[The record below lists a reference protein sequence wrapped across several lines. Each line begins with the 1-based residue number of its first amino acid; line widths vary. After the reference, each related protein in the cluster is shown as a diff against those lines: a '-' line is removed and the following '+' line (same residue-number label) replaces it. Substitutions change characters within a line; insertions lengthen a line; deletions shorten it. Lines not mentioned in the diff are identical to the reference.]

1 MSLAKGSQAF
11 YRITEAIRDY
21 LLTLDDVNTV
31 TYGDITEVDLNKQTI
46 FPLSHIIVNS
56 ATSGENTITFNISV
70 LAMDI
75 VDIRKDEV
83 TDIFEGNDN
92 EQDILNTQLSVL
104 NRVIQKL
111 RIGNLYADGY
121 QILGD
126 VTLEPF
132 RDRFENQIAGWT
144 ATMDVIIGNDIN
156 VC

>member
-1 MSLAKGSQAF
+1 MNGF
-11 YRITEAIRDY
+11 YRVLD
-21 LLTLDDVNTV
+21 TLKTSLQDDVNCNTV
-31 TYGDITEVDLNKQTI
+31 TYGDITQVDLNKQTI

-83 TDIFEGNDN
+83 TDIFEGNNN

-104 NRVIQKL
+104 NKVIQNL

-144 ATMDVIIGNDIN
+144 ATMDVIIGNDVN

>member
-1 MSLAKGSQAF
+1 MNGF
-11 YRITEAIRDY
+11 YRV
-21 LLTLDDVNTV
+21 LDQVKDALQADPNCNTV
-31 TYGDITEVDLNKQTI
+31 TYGDITQVDLDKQTI

-56 ATSGENTITFNISV
+56 ATSGENTITFNLSV

-75 VDIRKDEV
+75 VDIRKEV
-83 TDIFEGNDN
+83 KTNTFIGNDN
-92 EQDILNTQLSVL
+92 EQDILNTQFTVL
-104 NRVIQKL
+104 NKVIQKL
-111 RIGNLYADGY
+111 RIGNLYQDKY

-144 ATMDVIIGNDIN
+144 ATMDIIIENDVN